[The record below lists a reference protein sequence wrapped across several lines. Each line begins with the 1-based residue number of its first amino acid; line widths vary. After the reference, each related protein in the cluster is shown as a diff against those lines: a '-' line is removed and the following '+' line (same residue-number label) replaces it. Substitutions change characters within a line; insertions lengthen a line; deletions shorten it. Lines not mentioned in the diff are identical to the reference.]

1 MYLCKLWGPVHF
13 NNRKNNLGTINLHDS
28 FILRTLTPKSV
39 RRVRNVNS
47 RSPDVDTES
56 SDVFLTRSDI

>member
-1 MYLCKLWGPVHF
+1 MYLCKVQGPVHF

-28 FILRTLTPKSV
+28 LILRTLTPKSV
-39 RRVRNVNS
+39 RRARNVNF